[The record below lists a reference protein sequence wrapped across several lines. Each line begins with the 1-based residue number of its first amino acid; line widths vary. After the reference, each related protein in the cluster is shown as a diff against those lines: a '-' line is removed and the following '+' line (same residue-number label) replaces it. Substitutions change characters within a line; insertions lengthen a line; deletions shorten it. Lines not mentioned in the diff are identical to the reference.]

1 MHKLNEI
8 HDRILQYNARIST
21 MKNEAYDIR
30 TYRYRAAGQ
39 EEKKEE
45 EKRKFIRRCTRAG
58 CQGFLSTAWK
68 CGLCEWYSCPK
79 CFTTKGLEHDA
90 EHECKKEDVETAEL
104 IKKDCKPCPNCGEF
118 IEKSSGCFA
127 ADTPILLWNGVHKM
141 SQDISEGDELV
152 GDDGTK
158 RTVLSTVTGED
169 TMYEVAQTN
178 GMTYVV
184 NSKHTLVLKCT
195 GEMNIY
201 WGETIQAW
209 KVRWFDREEYYIKT
223 KTFSNIEYNTKENA
237 LHHAEEFKKRLTFSD
252 AIEMT
257 VENYMKLTPVQKKSL
272 VGYKSSEIIWEKQ
285 DVPLDPY
292 MMGLYIGDGINTG
305 MSFAINAQDD
315 PEILEYILKW
325 AEENACEVV
334 HDEIYRFR
342 VRRRDNKINTQ
353 LSIGHGATSES
364 CKGCKVKKSGFCD
377 RSNVAYTDEH
387 VMARKNPLCDVL
399 KTYDMVGKK
408 KKIPMEYIVND
419 RETRLQ
425 LLAGIIDTDGHL
437 NKMNDGKRINIIS
450 SNKDLADQYVL
461 LSQSLGFITS
471 IISIPKKG
479 VSFSKGGEKKDY
491 DNHYN
496 VNISG
501 NISEIPT
508 RILRKKCVDSNPN
521 KDMLRTSISVKKI
534 GQGTYFGWAVDGN
547 KRFRLLDHTTL
558 RNCDQMY
565 CITCQTP
572 WSWNTGKIVT
582 SGPIHNPHYYEWM
595 KRNGNAPLRNPAD
608 VPCGGY
614 PGAWELRRMPRGTRK
629 QFTHPFYEFHR
640 ICNEIQ
646 DISTR
651 NYRSH
656 MDQATTHGINVKFLL
671 GDHDEKQWGRYL
683 AINEK
688 KRKRDAELQE
698 IFAAFRMVAVEL
710 INRVQNYN
718 ADGRM
723 IDFSTLTHLAAE
735 EYLAALNVEI
745 SGLIEMINKA
755 LRDVSI
761 SHSYAVPYIN
771 LVFSDYEKINYYNVS
786 VKNFSEEVKKK
797 RGKKA
802 DLTTISAAEASA
814 AEATAIERA
823 AAHATDNHEYANQL
837 ANELK
842 ILADVAVASAMNA
855 AIPREVLNATEF
867 LEEFANTTDDLQ
879 RAIAASLN
887 YNY

>member
-1 MHKLNEI
+1 MSARKVKNQVINEPKAKAKKEEPEVCSVCSDTYTAVIRRKIACKFCKASTCTKCIEQYLLGRHEDAHCLHCRVNYTDATLQEICTKTYLHDTYFKHRQEVLINRERSMLPALQDAASEERKQRERERDVNRINNEINVLKLELNGVHIEYHNCSTEYRQLRKDKLSHEACMHKLNEI
-8 HDRILQYNARIST
+8 HERILQYNARIST
-21 MKNEAYDIR
+21 MKTEAYDIR
-30 TYRYRAAGQ
+30 ASRYRGAGQ

-68 CGLCEWYSCPK
+68 CGLCEWYSCHK
-79 CFTTKGLEHDA
+79 CFTTKGQEHDA

-127 ADTPILLWNGVHKM
+127 ADTPILLWNIDPNGSYMHTM
-141 SQDISEGDELV
+141 SQEIREGDELV

-184 NSKHTLVLKCT
+184 NSKHTLVLKH
-195 GEMNIY
+195 
-201 WGETIQAW
+201 
-209 KVRWFDREEYYIKT
+209 
-223 KTFSNIEYNTKENA
+223 NTN
-237 LHHAEEFKKRLTFSD
+237 
-252 AIEMT
+252 
-257 VENYMKLTPVQKKSL
+257 
-272 VGYKSSEIIWEKQ
+272 
-285 DVPLDPY
+285 
-292 MMGLYIGDGINTG
+292 
-305 MSFAINAQDD
+305 
-315 PEILEYILKW
+315 
-325 AEENACEVV
+325 
-334 HDEIYRFR
+334 
-342 VRRRDNKINTQ
+342 
-353 LSIGHGATSES
+353 
-364 CKGCKVKKSGFCD
+364 
-377 RSNVAYTDEH
+377 
-387 VMARKNPLCDVL
+387 
-399 KTYDMVGKK
+399 
-408 KKIPMEYIVND
+408 
-419 RETRLQ
+419 
-425 LLAGIIDTDGHL
+425 GIIEIQMMDYL
-437 NKMNDGKRINIIS
+437 N
-450 SNKDLADQYVL
+450 
-461 LSQSLGFITS
+461 LSQDEKCKLMGITS
-471 IISIPKKG
+471 TG
-479 VSFSKGGEKKDY
+479 LE
-491 DNHYN
+491 
-496 VNISG
+496 
-501 NISEIPT
+501 
-508 RILRKKCVDSNPN
+508 
-521 KDMLRTSISVKKI
+521 RTISVKEI

-547 KRFRLLDHTTL
+547 KRFRLLDQTTL

-614 PGAWELRRMPRGTRK
+614 PGAWELRRMPRGVRK
-629 QFTHPFYEFHR
+629 AFSHPFYEFHR

-723 IDFSTLTHLAAE
+723 IDFSTLTHFAAE

-745 SGLIEMINKA
+745 GGLIEMINKA
-755 LRDVSI
+755 LHDVSI
-761 SHSYAVPYIN
+761 SHSYAVPFIN
-771 LVFSDYEKINYYNVS
+771 MVYSEYEKINYYNMS
-786 VKNFSEEVKKK
+786 VKNFSDEVKKK

-802 DLTTISAAEASA
+802 NLSDAADA
-814 AEATAIERA
+814 ADAVERA
-823 AAHATDNHEYANQL
+823 AANATDDTDVIDDEHANKL

-842 ILADVAVASAMNA
+842 ALADVAVANAMHA
-855 AIPREVLNATEF
+855 AIPDEVLNATEF
-867 LEEFANTTDDLQ
+867 LEEFANATDDLQ